1 MFLRSFGLF
10 TLTMAIVGA
19 AHGADQRRKEK
30 ALAFLKEIGG
40 QVCVSKELGKAIAY
54 YPLAERA
61 TYRQCFQTLKECAKI
76 EKTGEFHFQSRK
88 GWEYVATYK
97 DGELD
102 FNIDFDLLEKAK
114 KKS

>member
-19 AHGADQRRKEK
+19 AHGADQRQKEK

-40 QVCVSKELGKAIAY
+40 QVRVSKELGEVMAY
-54 YPLAERA
+54 YSVAELA
-61 TYRQCFQTLKECAKI
+61 TYGQCFQTLKELAKI
-76 EKTGEFHFQSRK
+76 GQTGELYFQSRK
-88 GWEYVATYK
+88 GWEYVATCK

-102 FNIDFDLLEKAK
+102 FNIDFDQLEKAK